1 MMTRYINPRALLE
14 GSFIPDW
21 LMQRTDISPGAK
33 LCYARLAKYFNKD
46 KGVAWPKIETMA
58 GELGA
63 STRQIDTYLKA
74 LKDAGLIEA
83 ERKGLGQSNR
93 YRFPDPNISVFL
105 DTQDPAHL
113 DTQDPAHPIEA
124 NLLEESKEKESP
136 PPPKDSDTAQSAFEY
151 YNFMAD
157 AHGLEEGRYFL
168 TYRCGGEKIRK
179 GRD

>member
-1 MMTRYINPRALLE
+1 MTRYINPRALLE

-58 GELGA
+58 DELGA
-63 STRQIDTYLKA
+63 SKRQIDTYLKA

-83 ERKGLGQSNR
+83 ERKGLGRSNR
-93 YRFPDPNISVFL
+93 YRFPDPDISVFL

-113 DTQDPAHPIEA
+113 ETQDTAHPIEDT
-124 NLLEESKEKESP
+124 LLEESKEKDSP
-136 PPPKDSDTAQSAFEY
+136 PIPQSDVVQMAFRFITTAWHP
-151 YNFMAD
+151 NTV
-157 AHGLEEGRYFL
+157 GRRL
-168 TYRCGGEKIRK
+168 LP
-179 GRD
+179 